1 MIRNFSLLL
10 LTASLLGCAEI
21 MPTVDFDTLDVTDIS
36 FQDIDVDFVF
46 WVNNPNPIDIALD
59 SLSYNL
65 GFEAINVISGADSDG
80 FNIRALTGSEFRM
93 PVNLN
98 FSDAWNA
105 VEATRGEDMIDFS
118 LDGSFGFDTEY
129 GPLDLPYQTGGEF
142 PALRIPS
149 ITLGALRVADVD
161 IFGGTATVD
170 IDMNVDNDHESD
182 LNLDAFAY
190 DITLDGNGVADGILN
205 SLGSVAG
212 ASSATMTLPVEINLL
227 SLGTSA
233 YSAIVNGGSVDL
245 GLNALMDVDTPFGV
259 VPLDLS
265 TSKALNVTL

>member
-1 MIRNFSLLL
+1 MTRALSLLL
-10 LTASLLGCAEI
+10 LTTSLAGCAEI

-46 WVNNPNPIDIALD
+46 WVNNPNPVDIALD

-65 GFEAINVISGADSDG
+65 GFEAINVVSGADSDG

-142 PALRIPS
+142 PALRIPA
-149 ITLGALRVADVD
+149 ITLGALRVADLDV
-161 IFGGTATVD
+161 FGGTATVD
-170 IDMNVDNDHESD
+170 IDMDVDNDHGSD

-190 DITLDGNGVADGILN
+190 DITLDGSGVAEGILN
-205 SLGSVAG
+205 SLGTVAG
-212 ASSATMTLPVEINLL
+212 ATSKPMTLPVEINLL
-227 SLGTSA
+227 SLGAGA
-233 YSAIVNGGSVDL
+233 YSAIVNGGAVDL
-245 GLNALMDVDTPFGV
+245 GLNAVMDVDTPFGV
-259 VPLDLS
+259 VPLDLN
-265 TSKALNVTL
+265 TSKELNVTL